1 MRMMKKR
8 SQSHQKAVKEN
19 QFELLEDTPLLGKI
33 SVYLPSTIQVRCLGW
48 DQEQPALHNPD
59 YDFPD
64 DIITT
69 GYLFSTT

>member
-1 MRMMKKR
+1 
-8 SQSHQKAVKEN
+8 
-19 QFELLEDTPLLGKI
+19 LGEDFGLFTQHYPGAM
-33 SVYLPSTIQVRCLGW
+33 GW
-48 DQEQPALHNPD
+48 DQEQTPALHNPD